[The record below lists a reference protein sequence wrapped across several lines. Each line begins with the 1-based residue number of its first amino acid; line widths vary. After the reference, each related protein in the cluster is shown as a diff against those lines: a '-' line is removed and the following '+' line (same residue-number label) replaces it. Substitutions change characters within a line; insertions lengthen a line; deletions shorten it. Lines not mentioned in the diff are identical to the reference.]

1 MKARKMA
8 IVWLGVLLL
17 GIVSGANAA
26 EVQKYVWGSGPM
38 GGLWRIGVGAAVQLI
53 NEQMKDKYFYTA
65 AASGGG
71 VENVRRMIG
80 GEFDTT
86 WAHTNIMQEATTG
99 TGMFDGQKPY
109 KDMRVMVFMGDQAVC
124 VVALAKSR
132 IKNFSDL
139 AGKKVNVGAPG
150 GIGPSIAKSMFKA
163 LGIEDKVKLSFL
175 NPEGAAQGVKDGHID
190 AALAPGSPFTPS
202 FTELARSTPIRLV
215 EPTKAEEDKIEKG
228 MPYMDLKVDRPQHP
242 TGGKRRQAEEC
253 LLLGAVL
260 GRQGEH
266 ARPSRLR
273 RPQDHHGPEEQGDAH
288 EGDEALGR
296 VGSGL
301 RSGGQDGAQAPSGG
315 DQVLAGEGG
324 QTAAGDAELG
334 TPDLH
339 LIHFDGSLPFQSVPV
354 PFHERG

>member
-1 MKARKMA
+1 MKTRKMA
-8 IVWLGVLLL
+8 MVWIGVLLL

-53 NEQMKDKYFYTA
+53 NEQMKDKYFFTA

-202 FTELARSTPIRLV
+202 FTELARSTPIRLI

-228 MPYMDLKVDRPQHP
+228 MPYMYVKAIAPNTAPGENADKPRNAFFWGQYWVAKASMPDQAVYDALKITMEPKNKEMLTKVMKP
-242 TGGKRRQAEEC
+242 
-253 LLLGAVL
+253 
-260 GRQGEH
+260 
-266 ARPSRLR
+266 
-273 RPQDHHGPEEQGDAH
+273 
-288 EGDEALGR
+288 LGR
-296 VGSGL
+296 VGAGL
-301 RSGGQDGAQAPSGG
+301 RSGGQDGAASS
-315 DQVLAGEGG
+315 
-324 QTAAGDAELG
+324 
-334 TPDLH
+334 
-339 LIHFDGSLPFQSVPV
+339 I
-354 PFHERG
+354 RGRSNTGRRRESSCRRRC

>member
-1 MKARKMA
+1 MKAKKMA
-8 IVWLGVLLL
+8 MVWIGLLLL

-86 WAHTNIMQEATTG
+86 WAHTNIMQEATTA

-124 VVALAKSR
+124 VVALAKSP

-175 NPEGAAQGVKDGHID
+175 NPEGAAQGLKDGHID
-190 AALAPGSPFTPS
+190 VALAPGSPFTPS
-202 FTELARSTPIRLV
+202 FTELARSTPIRLI
-215 EPTKAEEDKIEKG
+215 EPTKAEADKIEKG
-228 MPYMDLKVDRPQHP
+228 LPYMDLKVIAPNTQPGENADKPRNAFFWGQYWVAKASMPDQAVYDALKITMEPKNREMLTKVMKLWGESGPVFGPVAKMGLKLHP
-242 TGGKRRQAEEC
+242 
-253 LLLGAVL
+253 GAIKYWQEKGAKL
-260 GRQGEH
+260 
-266 ARPSRLR
+266 P
-273 RPQDHHGPEEQGDAH
+273 PEM
-288 EGDEALGR
+288 LK
-296 VGSGL
+296 
-301 RSGGQDGAQAPSGG
+301 
-315 DQVLAGEGG
+315 
-324 QTAAGDAELG
+324 
-334 TPDLH
+334 
-339 LIHFDGSLPFQSVPV
+339 
-354 PFHERG
+354 

>member
-1 MKARKMA
+1 MKTRKMA
-8 IVWLGVLLL
+8 MVWIGVLLL

-124 VVALAKSR
+124 VVALAKSP

-175 NPEGAAQGVKDGHID
+175 NPEGAAQGLKDGHID
-190 AALAPGSPFTPS
+190 VALAPGKPLHPVLHRAGPVHADPADRADEGRRGQDREGPALHGCEGRSPPTPQPGENADKPRNAFFWGQYWVAKAS
-202 FTELARSTPIRLV
+202 MPDQAVYDALKITQ
-215 EPTKAEEDKIEKG
+215 EPKNREMLTKVMSLWGESGPVFGPVAKMGLKLHPGAIKYWQEKG
-228 MPYMDLKVDRPQHP
+228 VKLPPEMLK
-242 TGGKRRQAEEC
+242 
-253 LLLGAVL
+253 
-260 GRQGEH
+260 
-266 ARPSRLR
+266 
-273 RPQDHHGPEEQGDAH
+273 
-288 EGDEALGR
+288 
-296 VGSGL
+296 
-301 RSGGQDGAQAPSGG
+301 
-315 DQVLAGEGG
+315 
-324 QTAAGDAELG
+324 
-334 TPDLH
+334 
-339 LIHFDGSLPFQSVPV
+339 
-354 PFHERG
+354 